1 MKCLVFGSLNIDH
14 VYRVSDFIRPGETAA
29 ALSYERFCGG
39 KGFNQAVAL
48 SRAAAPVSMAGAVG
62 PDGDMLLEVLKAEGV
77 GLEYLQTLDAPTG
90 HAIIQVDSSGQ
101 NCIIIHPGANGMISP
116 ELIDRV
122 LSGFDAGDWLVLQ
135 NEISNLPYLIEAA
148 HLKGLKIL
156 LNPSPFDAELFTWEL
171 LSMVDC
177 LVLNETEGE
186 GLTGKADGEEIIS
199 TLAAALPESICVLT
213 LGTEGSMAC
222 QAGEYFWQSA
232 YLLGAVDT
240 TAAGDTY
247 TGYLLAQLISGAEL
261 PRAMETAS
269 VAAGISVTRKG
280 ASSSIPRLCEVMAEL
295 EKIK

>member
-14 VYRVSDFIRPGETAA
+14 VYRVKEFIRPGETAA
-29 ALSYERFCGG
+29 ALSYESFCGG
-39 KGFNQAVAL
+39 KGFNQAIAL
-48 SRAAAPVSMAGAVG
+48 ARAGADVCMAGAVG
-62 PDGDMLLEVLKAEGV
+62 SDGGMLADVLREENVNLEFLHKVS
-77 GLEYLQTLDAPTG
+77 APTG

-122 LSGFDAGDWLVLQ
+122 LSGFDVGDWLVLQ
-135 NEISNLPYLIEAA
+135 NEISNLPYLIKAA
-148 HLKGLKIL
+148 HGKGLNIM
-156 LNPSPFDAELFTWEL
+156 LNPSPFAPELFTWEL

-186 GLTGKADGEEIIS
+186 GLTGKTQGEEIIS
-199 TLAAALPESICVLT
+199 ALAAALPKTTCVLT

-222 QAGEYFWQSA
+222 QNGEYFWQSA
-232 YLLGAVDT
+232 YLLPAVDT

-247 TGYLLAQLISGAEL
+247 TGYLLAQLISGAGL

-280 ASSSIPRLCEVMAEL
+280 ASSSVPRLCELIEEL
-295 EKIK
+295 DKIK